1 MRSCIIALGLLT
13 LLGSARAGAAGNA
26 VAIIWKGSK
35 TQADAEAKGSSWGEL
50 GSVLEKTGLKPKDG
64 LPKLVQSK
72 TVPGLKPGFWV
83 WLLGVCAPDEASPI
97 VNHLKLLSPETYSRE
112 VKVPAK
118 KRSCPQHEG
127 AALEAREESLK
138 LPSGETLRVFTRE
151 EREEE
156 AEEGEGKWNHG
167 SLTRYHFVLFGKD
180 GEVLGATDAV
190 GEEDIDKNTSEGPTA
205 YRCNVTSLEATED
218 GTFILTRN
226 CHARAGECGA
236 LMSADEVVTVK
247 VDGSS
252 VSASDPERQNE
263 QYADCG

>member
-1 MRSCIIALGLLT
+1 MRSYIIALGLLT
-13 LLGSARAGAAGNA
+13 LLGSSRAGAAGNA
-26 VAIIWKGSK
+26 VAIIWKGAK
-35 TQADAEAKGSSWGEL
+35 TQADAEAKRVSWGDL
-50 GSVLEKTGLKPKDG
+50 GNVLEKTGLKLQDDP
-64 LPKLVQSK
+64 PKLVQSK

-83 WLLGVCAPDEASPI
+83 WLLGVCAPNEAAPI
-97 VNHLKLLSPETYSRE
+97 VKHLKLLSPETYSRE

-151 EREEE
+151 EREEDVG
-156 AEEGEGKWNHG
+156 EEEGKWNHG

-190 GEEDIDKNTSEGPTA
+190 GEEDVDKSTGEGPTA
-205 YRCNVTSLEATED
+205 YRCDVTSLEASKD
-218 GTFILTRN
+218 GTFILTRS
-226 CHARAGECGA
+226 CHARASECGA
-236 LMSADEVVTVK
+236 LMSADEVVTVE
-247 VDGSS
+247 VNGSS
-252 VSASDPERQNE
+252 VSASDPKRQDE